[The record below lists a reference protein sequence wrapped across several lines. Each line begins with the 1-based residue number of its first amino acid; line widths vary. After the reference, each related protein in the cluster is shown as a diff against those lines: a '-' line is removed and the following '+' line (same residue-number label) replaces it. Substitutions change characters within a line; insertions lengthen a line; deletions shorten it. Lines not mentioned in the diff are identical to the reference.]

1 MASQINKVFQ
11 LDLSGKLINE
21 FNSAKEASE
30 KLNLTIAKIR
40 SSCRKNSIVNKQYR
54 FKYDKPIK
62 HKKSKISLE
71 EFVELAKKAQGD
83 KFDNY
88 IYLKEYYTKA
98 TDKVGII
105 CKKHGL
111 FWQRGLDHL
120 NGRGCSECSNV
131 KKMTKEIFITKVKA
145 IYGDKFDLSEV
156 EYKNNKTK
164 VKIYCNEC
172 KKYFYKRPNDLLSG
186 YGCPYCVGL
195 YKTTEEY
202 IDELKNLRDDFDE
215 YDYSEAEYTS
225 ATCYITITHKICG
238 HKFKQMANNHRSGCK
253 CPKCAAF
260 PTHSKLELK
269 VGELLK
275 EHNII
280 YEFQKTF
287 DWLKYKSFL
296 YLDYFLPEY
305 NVAVEVQGDQHF
317 HAYKG
322 LGGEKNLKEQQAR
335 DATKLEL
342 CKEHGFKM
350 FYITNKNPNIDE
362 ILNYINATEYK
373 KES

>member
-1 MASQINKVFQ
+1 MTTKVNKVLQFN
-11 LDLSGKLINE
+11 LNGNLINE

-30 KLNLTIAKIR
+30 KLNLTLAQIR
-40 SSCRKNSIVNKQYR
+40 GSCIKNSIVNKIYR

-62 HKKSKISLE
+62 HRSQKISFE

-88 IYLKEYYTKA
+88 IYSKEYYSKS

-120 NGRGCSECSNV
+120 KGRGCLECSHV
-131 KKMTKEIFITKVKA
+131 KKMTKDTFIEKVKS
-145 IYGDKFDLSEV
+145 IYGDKFDFSEV
-156 EYKNNKTK
+156 DYKNNKTK
-164 VKIYCNEC
+164 VKIYCKDC

-202 IDELKNLRDDFDE
+202 INELKTLRDDFDE
-215 YDYSEAEYTS
+215 YDYSEVEYTH
-225 ATCYITITHKICG
+225 AKCYITITHKVCG
-238 HKFKQMANNHRSGCK
+238 HKFKQLANNHRNGCK

-275 EHNII
+275 ENNIEF
-280 YEFQKTF
+280 EFQKTF
-287 DWLKYKSFL
+287 EWLRYKSFL
-296 YLDYFLPEY
+296 YLDYFLPKY
-305 NVAVEVQGDQHF
+305 NIAIEVQGDQHF
-317 HAYKG
+317 NAYKAF
-322 LGGEKNLKEQQAR
+322 GGEKALEEQKIRDSVKLNLCE
-335 DATKLEL
+335 
-342 CKEHGFKM
+342 EHNFKM
-350 FYITNKNPNIDE
+350 FYITAKNPNINE
-362 ILNYINATEYK
+362 ILSYINEAER
-373 KES
+373 